1 MQASRHGLSA
11 ASHLGS
17 QARQE
22 IEALVALCKQHEPI
36 DLPLLL
42 ESVPPPRDDENLYF
56 LYHHDDVLVG
66 AASTWPGPEI
76 EAVGAVHPAYR
87 RRGIGRALLDA
98 LRQEGRGRGAKSLL
112 LICEEGAPAGPAFAR
127 AVGAKLEFA
136 EYRMELDRTTYARC
150 PTPPRALDLKRAG
163 AADRDAL
170 IALLSTFDHLAKSA
184 ARSRIQEWLNA
195 PNQRLYIGWL
205 QDRAAGMIRL
215 HQGESSAYLYSFL
228 VHPDL
233 RGRGYGRQI
242 LTGILDALVAEDW
255 PHIMIE
261 VDTTNAVALSL
272 YRSCGFREVAAY
284 QYHRLTI
291 ESL

>member
-1 MQASRHGLSA
+1 MPTPRQGLRA
-11 ASHLGS
+11 LPRLNA
-17 QARQE
+17 QTRRE
-22 IEALVALCKQHEPI
+22 VEALVALCKQHEPI

-42 ESVPPPRDDENLYF
+42 ESVPPSEDDENLYF
-56 LYHHDDVLVG
+56 LYYRDDVLLG

-87 RRGIGRALLDA
+87 RQGIGSALLNA

-112 LICEEGAPAGPAFAR
+112 LICEEASPAGQAFAR
-127 AVGAKLEFA
+127 AVGAHLEFA
-136 EYRMELDRTTYARC
+136 EYRLELERATYAPC
-150 PTPPRALDLKRAG
+150 PTPPQALKLRRAG
-163 AADRDAL
+163 AADQDTL
-170 IALLSTFDHLAKSA
+170 IALLSTFDRLDTSA
-184 ARSRIQEWLNA
+184 ARRRIQEWLNT

-205 QDRAAGMIRL
+205 QDRTAGMIRL
-215 HQGESSAYLYSFL
+215 HQGESSVYLYSFL

-242 LTGILDALVAEDW
+242 LTGILDALIAEDW

-272 YRSCGFREVAAY
+272 YRSCGFCEVAAY